1 MSKYRY
7 SLEPLAVLELG
18 GAELVRAAAQTGYDF
33 VSIIA
38 HMPNSQLPLDPSV
51 TDAVARVDMLSA
63 MKETGVRVLNLECFN
78 LVPEE
83 DPASFARAL
92 ECGAELGA
100 ATATAIVWENPD
112 IEDALAK
119 YRRLCDMAAE
129 HGIRVNVEFF
139 ATAKTLPSIVEVADF
154 IQRAKREN
162 VGIVLDALHLMRTSG
177 GLAGLA
183 GIDPALI
190 GSVQLSDG
198 MLTLPADPAAEM
210 LSRMLPGEGEFPL
223 REIVEWCPD
232 GLPLS
237 LEAANLSLAST
248 VSAQDRARN
257 MRNAAG
263 AIFD

>member
-1 MSKYRY
+1 MSGYRY

-18 GAELVRAAAQTGYDF
+18 GAELVRTAAATGYDY

-38 HMPNSQLPLDPSV
+38 HMPNSDLPLDPSA
-51 TDAVARVDMLSA
+51 TDATARAEMLSA
-63 MKETGVRVLNLECFN
+63 MAETGVRVLNLECFN

-112 IEDALAK
+112 LNDALTK
-119 YRRLCDMAAE
+119 YRRLCDMAFE

-139 ATAKTLPSIVEVADF
+139 AAAKTLPSIVEVADF
-154 IQRAKREN
+154 IQRSKRKN
-162 VGIVLDALHLMRTSG
+162 VGIVLDALHLIRTSG
-177 GLAGLA
+177 GLAGLT

-198 MLTLPADPAAEM
+198 MLTPPADLGAEM
-210 LSRMLPGEGEFPL
+210 LSRMLPGKGEFPL
-223 REIVEWCPD
+223 REIVAWCPD

-248 VSAQDRARN
+248 VPPQDRARN
-257 MRNAAG
+257 MRQAAG